1 MGGGDAMQM
10 DGESARPRMM
20 RPSVA
25 ARMSVSSKL
34 FKNNTEIKARQQ
46 QQLALMHA
54 TEVAE
59 LREQTKDLE
68 RQLDEKGK
76 LVSDIQLQLQATR
89 RGQELAQIESQRA
102 QRALTR
108 AEAMLHHNGNEGDVA
123 LHGQLSEA
131 EERIDRLEKDLS
143 AAQQRA
149 EAAEKT
155 ASEATVREHEQ
166 MAKLSHAIKSKER
179 ERDLHR
185 TYSERLVKEN
195 DDLAAELQERID
207 AGEDLQRDLSRVR
220 GELDALRDRSDVA
233 RMKALKDRSALE
245 QQVWAR
251 EMEIEQLKRLVNES
265 AADMEVL
272 ENKTQNV
279 ENLEGAAAKASELQR
294 ALHEA
299 RTEVQHKA
307 ERIEE
312 LTSQIEQMLADTR
325 AERGRAGRY
334 SSELRDARQR
344 EQRLQADNAQMQAQG
359 GELQV
364 AHDTLRD
371 AVARAEAERD
381 DANQA
386 AERLRSDVKE
396 LERKLR
402 RTDEDRKGAL
412 TSAQRAGAEANALKK
427 QLVGADTQAKGLKAM
442 ASGVPDFNTASGAFD
457 QLQERLRAAEA
468 NLAHC
473 EAERE
478 RVLTDMEHQRVDLSE
493 VSYELDIK
501 KDALA
506 KAEQNLARTRK
517 KIAAKDKELQMLRN
531 QNRDLV
537 MQANTTIEELNQEI
551 LRLFAESKEHRD
563 EADQWKDKYNRCK
576 ASAGVSKPLLLPRNP
591 NVMSA
596 SKGRPTAGKRARPKR
611 RARLEESD
619 SD

>member
-1 MGGGDAMQM
+1 M
-10 DGESARPRMM
+10 
-20 RPSVA
+20 A

-34 FKNNTEIKARQQ
+34 FKSNTEVKARQQ
-46 QQLALMHA
+46 QQLSLMHA

-68 RQLDEKGK
+68 KQLDEKSK
-76 LVSDIQLQLQATR
+76 VVSDMQLQLQATR
-89 RGQELAQIESQRA
+89 RGQEMAQLESQRA

-108 AEAMLHHNGNEGDVA
+108 AEGMLQQNGSEGDAA

-131 EERIDRLEKDLS
+131 EERILSLERDL
-143 AAQQRA
+143 ATAQQRA

-155 ASEATVREHEQ
+155 AAEATVREHEQ
-166 MAKLSHAIKSKER
+166 IAKLSHAIQSKER
-179 ERDLHR
+179 ERGLHR
-185 TYSERLVKEN
+185 TYTERLVKEN
-195 DDLAAELQERID
+195 DDLAGELQERID
-207 AGEDLQRDLSRVR
+207 AGEDLQRELSRVKA
-220 GELDALRDRSDVA
+220 ELDGVRDRADVA

-251 EMEIEQLKRLVNES
+251 EMDIEQLKRLVKES

-272 ENKTQNV
+272 ENKTQTV
-279 ENLEGAAAKASELQR
+279 ESLEGAAVKVSELQR
-294 ALHEA
+294 ALDQA
-299 RTEVQHKA
+299 RTELQRKS

-312 LTSQIEQMLADTR
+312 LTAQAEQMLADTR

-334 SSELRDARQR
+334 SGELREMRQR
-344 EQRLQADNAQMQAQG
+344 EKELQNQQNQMQAAG
-359 GELQV
+359 GDLQV

-371 AVARAEAERD
+371 AVARAESERD
-381 DANQA
+381 DANQT
-386 AERLRSDVKE
+386 AERLRAEVSE

-402 RTDEDRKGAL
+402 RVDDDRRGAL
-412 TSAQRAGAEANALKK
+412 TSAQRATAEASALKK
-427 QLVGADTQAKGLKAM
+427 QLVGADAEARGLKAM
-442 ASGVPDFNTASGAFD
+442 ASSVPDFNTATGAFD
-457 QLQERLRAAEA
+457 HLQERLRAAEA

-493 VSYELDIK
+493 VSYELDVK

-506 KAEQNLARTRK
+506 KAEQNLAKMRK
-517 KIAAKDKELQMLRN
+517 KITAKDKELQQLRS

-576 ASAGVSKPLLLPRNP
+576 AAAGAAKPLLLPRNP
-591 NVMSA
+591 NLQHSA
-596 SKGRPTAGKRARPKR
+596 TKARPTAGKRNRPKR
-611 RARLEESD
+611 RARLDSD